1 MQAPKPSTSIN
12 TGVFQR
18 IIPNQQFGQ
27 QERQPVLKPSYSL
40 IATITSSR
48 GEMFDN
54 ACNNALPKQKNKKV
68 GIILPSINKIN
79 MNEGC
84 LLNKNKKNQRN
95 EWTKNEY
102 SALNNLS
109 ARIMED
115 DPLN

>member
-1 MQAPKPSTSIN
+1 MLAPKPSTPTN
-12 TGVFQR
+12 AGVFQR
-18 IIPNQQFGQ
+18 IISNQPFRQ
-27 QERQPVLKPSYSL
+27 QERPPLLKPSYSL

-54 ACNNALPKQKNKKV
+54 ACNNVPQKQKNKKV
-68 GIILPSINKIN
+68 GIILPSINRIN

-84 LLNKNKKNQRN
+84 LLNKSKQNKSN
-95 EWTKNEY
+95 EWMKNEY

-115 DPLN
+115 DPLI